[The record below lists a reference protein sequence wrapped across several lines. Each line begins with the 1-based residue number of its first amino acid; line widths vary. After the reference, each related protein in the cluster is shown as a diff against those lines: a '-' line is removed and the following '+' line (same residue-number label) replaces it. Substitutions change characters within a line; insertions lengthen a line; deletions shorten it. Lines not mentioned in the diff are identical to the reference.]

1 MKYDVR
7 IPQWIDGCPLF
18 IRGIE
23 AVNQEDAVNIAI
35 DKLKPLYDRY
45 GQETPKALYDVATS
59 KLAPST
65 GEDKRR

>member
-18 IRGIE
+18 IRGVE
-23 AVNQEDAVNIAI
+23 ATNQEAAVNIAI

-45 GQETPKALYDVATS
+45 GQETPKALYDVATAM
-59 KLAPST
+59 LAT
-65 GEDKRR
+65 TDKEGL